1 MDKRKII
8 YFSDCSF
15 FAGCESMIPN
25 FLNSEEIRENYTVDF
40 IYRRNPAYKDE
51 LFSRLKNKSQNFIP
65 VKLPNQEI
73 HKILLKKM
81 SRDSVIYKVLASFIV
96 PIWKYTAIL
105 LAIYPLWKVLR
116 KENPD
121 ILHINNGGFPAANTS
136 YSAIFAARLSGVKK
150 IIYVVNNIAQDYK
163 SPIRWLDVFIDPYI
177 SRKVTFF
184 ITGSKNASIALAEV
198 LKLPKKKVIN
208 IANGIKP
215 REVTLGKYEY
225 LRGLNIDLKDRL
237 LFSTI
242 ALLEE
247 RKGHIWLLKA
257 IKLMKE
263 SNGDLLDKMPLFIIE
278 GVGSEKRKLEDYI
291 NENKLND
298 DVKLIGN
305 ESHIFN
311 LINASDVIVLPS
323 VANEDFPNV
332 VIEAMSMGKPVIGT
346 EIAGIPEQIDNNV
359 NGYVVAPKNTEEM
372 ILAIKNLMD
381 MDQIQRFSDKAK
393 QKYNANYT
401 VSVSVK
407 KYMSVY
413 K

>member
-1 MDKRKII
+1 MDKKKII
-8 YFSDCSF
+8 YFSDCNF

-25 FLNSEEIRENYTVDF
+25 FLNSEEIRENYNVDF
-40 IYRRNPAYKDE
+40 IYRKSPEYENE
-51 LFSRLKNKSQNFIP
+51 LFSRLQNKSQNFIP
-65 VKLPNQEI
+65 VKLPKQHI
-73 HKILLKKM
+73 HKVLLKKM
-81 SRDSVIYKVLASFIV
+81 SRESVIYKVLASFIV
-96 PIWKYTAIL
+96 LIWKYLSIT

-116 KENPD
+116 KEKPD

-136 YSAIFAARLSGVKK
+136 YSAIFAAKLSGVKK

-163 SPIRWLDVFIDPYI
+163 SPIRWLDLLIDPYI
-177 SRKVTFF
+177 SRNVTLF
-184 ITGSKNASIALAEV
+184 ITGSKNASIVLAEV
-198 LKLPKKKVIN
+198 LKLPERKVIN

-215 REVTLGKYEY
+215 REVTLDKYEY
-225 LRGLNIDLKDRL
+225 LRSLNIDLKDRL

-263 SNGDLLDKMPLFIIE
+263 SNGDLLDKIPLFIIE
-278 GVGSEKRKLEDYI
+278 GEGGEKGKLEDYI
-291 NENKLND
+291 HENKLND

-305 ESHIFN
+305 ESDIFN
-311 LINASDVIVLPS
+311 LINASDVIVVPS
-323 VANEDFPNV
+323 IANEDFPNV

-359 NGYVVAPKNTEEM
+359 NGYVVAPKDTEEM

-381 MDQIQRFSDKAK
+381 MNQIQRFSDKAK

-401 VSVSVK
+401 VSVSLK